1 MRNSLSAGEDRFK
14 NSYKNVIEMNLGL
27 GKHGKKTINFTK
39 ITREDFTEEVT
50 FEKVWKDME
59 KDDLG

>member
-14 NSYKNVIEMNLGL
+14 KSYKNVIEISLRL
-27 GKHGKKTINFTK
+27 GKHGKKQLISLKLPGRTLQ
-39 ITREDFTEEVT
+39 EEVT